1 MAIQFLRGKTSDIDK
16 ATTVDL
22 QPGQPLLDTEKG
34 CLYVNADSNE
44 KAKKVTSRD
53 EFAKFPSL
61 KSTTTGFVKY
71 DGTNYTTTNGVVES
85 IEGASGKITLGDGL
99 TLTNKTLSAS
109 TKINNM
115 SGAITIKGT
124 DGVDVSNLSNS
135 ITISAAKVKSIKNI
149 VNEYQTTTENK
160 QPDEVLGWQETLS
173 AANFSAT
180 NKYLWIK
187 QITNFSDDTSSFVIF
202 LNSTWGT
209 DGTSVTIKSSL
220 ESTDSLPQEGNP
232 GDAYLIDGN
241 LWVWV
246 PSQGS
251 GSGSWENAGRI
262 QGPPGPQGP
271 QGEQGSKGD
280 QGEKGD
286 TGEAGPKGD
295 SFTIIEK
302 YLARAEVAELPTST
316 TEGWTTYENAKK
328 ALSEN
333 TPILWCWEQLTETI
347 AGTAQTT
354 NKIYILETLPYHT
367 YIMYADI
374 DAFLPYKE
382 NSNYE
387 GVYLP
392 TRDTEVDASKTY
404 YKYNST
410 SNSYEQVTETEDA
423 QLQNY
428 YEHMMILKNGDAYNI
443 YSTATVNSGW
453 MGTYS
458 GYSQKDPT
466 QIHPQK
472 YKWSYYLTEINRVNF
487 MANVLKDNAGKDG
500 IYKYASTE
508 EADKG
513 TEYIGINASAINT
526 GSLKVTDGTDTIFD
540 ANITK
545 NKVDIAGWN
554 ISKDQISKNGVG
566 LYSGN
571 EFAASSLVN
580 TSSNSPIRFF
590 SAPEPFEVKTV
601 FFGYP
606 PGVQADGFS
615 NYLRVDI
622 VDLDLT
628 TDSTTYYIAEA
639 TDEYY
644 ELKFNKNIGII
655 NESGVWE
662 ANLGVTALRLNEKDS
677 GPILYKAETL
687 SKVKAAGQQWYLA
700 VEKSTGQS
708 LLYISKNAL
717 DSISLAKVKI
727 LEDGSLYASAS
738 SLEGNIKATSGELGG
753 FQISSTQLTS
763 TDGTAGLKA
772 SYSDDDV
779 TFWAGDENPLRA
791 PFKVLKDGSIH
802 STGYGQLGAFH
813 YEQAKVNDKIYPTTY
828 IEFTKDGGSTYP
840 LFEAYLKNIP
850 LIQING
856 DLHLKPDQIQS
867 AATTYVDYYQRGQ
880 MFSGYYSTEAGAHG
894 YNYYNGLA
902 FSDTQLVGAVNMAT
916 KAMICWDGIRIA
928 PQALDWN
935 DTNDGKLFPD
945 AASGD
950 ESKGIAFLSWKNLLK
965 MAKSYLTQELDSDL
979 QETQK
984 QISIKTTQLSTT
996 TDANRGTYYKFATNS
1011 EYKFNLTSTVSESGY
1026 SYKLASSSDLFY
1038 LGTAQLDGNA
1048 LLCSNLQ
1055 TKTAAQIAALANLIT
1070 VNISDS
1076 GVLSIK
1082 TGEKRINQYY
1092 KSKTATQNG
1101 YTYEDCYITS
1111 KIDGTSCVAVTADTS
1126 NTIKANNTA
1135 ISGCW
1140 FMLIVTGKTSGAS
1153 DTIKFWVE

>member
-71 DGTNYTTTNGVVES
+71 DGTGYTTTNGVVES
-85 IEGASGKITLGDGL
+85 IGGASGKITLGDGL

-109 TKINNM
+109 TKINGL
-115 SGAITIKGT
+115 SGEITIEGT
-124 DGVDVSNLSNS
+124 DGVDVSNSLNS

-160 QPDEVLGWQETLS
+160 QPDAVLGWQETLS

-187 QITNFSDDTSSFVIF
+187 QITNFSDDTSSSVIF

-262 QGPPGPQGP
+262 QGPQGPQGP

-286 TGEAGPKGD
+286 AGEAGPKGD

-374 DAFLPYKE
+374 DAFLPYEK

-387 GVYLP
+387 EVYIP

-443 YSTATVNSGW
+443 YSTATINSGW

-458 GYSQKDPT
+458 GYSQKDPI

-472 YKWSYYLTEINRVNF
+472 YKWSYYLTEVNRVNF

-500 IYKYASTE
+500 IYKYASTD

-526 GSLKVTDGTDTIFD
+526 GSLKVTEGTNTIFD

-566 LYSGN
+566 LYSGDDLVVPSLIN
-571 EFAASSLVN
+571 ASSK
-580 TSSNSPIRFF
+580 SPVRFL
-590 SAPEPFEVKTV
+590 STPGPLEVESF
-601 FFGYP
+601 FFGSLLGGTSWISYMTIA
-606 PGVQADGFS
+606 GTSTAIVAGEDYYQVIFTQNIQDTDGWNDTLYDALTLNDSGAQPILSRVKSLDQVKATGNQF
-615 NYLRVDI
+615 YL
-622 VDLDLT
+622 
-628 TDSTTYYIAEA
+628 A
-639 TDEYY
+639 TDE
-644 ELKFNKNIGII
+644 
-655 NESGVWE
+655 S
-662 ANLGVTALRLNEKDS
+662 ANCT
-677 GPILYKAETL
+677 
-687 SKVKAAGQQWYLA
+687 
-700 VEKSTGQS
+700 
-708 LLYISKNAL
+708 LLYISKEAFESPL
-717 DSISLAKVKI
+717 YSKFRV
-727 LEDGSLYASAS
+727 LEDGSLYASAAS
-738 SLEGNIKATSGELGG
+738 IEGDIKATSGSIGNFSIEEGELKGKTETG
-753 FQISSTQLTS
+753 SSTVIFRPRATGDASAVLEHTAKSSGSTSSITIGANDIIYFSKYKDTS
-763 TDGTAGLKA
+763 TITERAHLSIGSTSTSLSGSSQWTYKNQIEASSGDLELNVISPACGRLLGTWYGSVAATSSRNKKHDIEKLDNRYSTLLDNLKPVRFKYNDGVSNRYHTGLIL
-772 SYSDDDV
+772 
-779 TFWAGDENPLRA
+779 DEM
-791 PFKVLKDGSIH
+791 KDAMDIAQIDS
-802 STGYGQLGAFH
+802 SELAAYCVQDKETG
-813 YEQAKVNDKIYPTTY
+813 
-828 IEFTKDGGSTYP
+828 DGGIRY
-840 LFEAYLKNIP
+840 EE
-850 LIQING
+850 LI
-856 DLHLKPDQIQS
+856 
-867 AATTYVDYYQRGQ
+867 
-880 MFSGYYSTEAGAHG
+880 
-894 YNYYNGLA
+894 
-902 FSDTQLVGAVNMAT
+902 
-916 KAMICWDGIRIA
+916 
-928 PQALDWN
+928 
-935 DTNDGKLFPD
+935 
-945 AASGD
+945 
-950 ESKGIAFLSWKNLLK
+950 
-965 MAKSYLTQELDSDL
+965 
-979 QETQK
+979 
-984 QISIKTTQLSTT
+984 
-996 TDANRGTYYKFATNS
+996 
-1011 EYKFNLTSTVSESGY
+1011 
-1026 SYKLASSSDLFY
+1026 
-1038 LGTAQLDGNA
+1038 A
-1048 LLCSNLQ
+1048 LL
-1055 TKTAAQIAALANLIT
+1055 
-1070 VNISDS
+1070 
-1076 GVLSIK
+1076 IK
-1082 TGEKRINQYY
+1082 EVQDLK
-1092 KSKTATQNG
+1092 K
-1101 YTYEDCYITS
+1101 
-1111 KIDGTSCVAVTADTS
+1111 KIQ
-1126 NTIKANNTA
+1126 
-1135 ISGCW
+1135 
-1140 FMLIVTGKTSGAS
+1140 
-1153 DTIKFWVE
+1153 